1 MSNEPDRLAEEP
13 EYVTRAEA
21 ADLAGVDT
29 RTVDRWANEGRIT
42 RHKVAGRQ
50 WVRFRR
56 DEIAAQTEVA
66 PVRPEIVPNIA
77 VRDGGVVSLVDPF
90 AE

>member
-1 MSNEPDRLAEEP
+1 MFEGLADEFI
-13 EYVTRAEA
+13 TRAEA

-29 RTVDRWANEGRIT
+29 RTIDRWANEGKIV

-56 DEIAAQTEVA
+56 AEIEAMTRVEPAT
-66 PVRPEIVPNIA
+66 RPELSDNIA
-77 VRDGGVVSLVDPF
+77 VRDGGVVSLEADPF
-90 AE
+90 AGE